1 MARLAG
7 DTSGASWHA
16 GAARAEVFFMIAIPV
31 PGWVALILAVLG
43 IIFWTYDLLVLK
55 PKRRRE
61 RLARK
66 RML

>member
-1 MARLAG
+1 MTCGTEAG
-7 DTSGASWHA
+7 WSSGKD
-16 GAARAEVFFMIAIPV
+16 GGIFMIAIPV

-43 IIFWTYDLLVLK
+43 VIFWTYDLLVVK

-66 RML
+66 RGL